1 MRDPVGP
8 EVRRDLR
15 LRFTKKRPPKDASEG
30 VAHLS
35 TLRFLQNRGQ
45 CVEQEFIANRVS
57 DEIVNSFAVIDFTII
72 QT

>member
-1 MRDPVGP
+1 MCDPVGP

-15 LRFTKKRPPKDASEG
+15 PRFTKKRAPNDGSEG
-30 VAHLS
+30 VVYLS
-35 TLRFLQNRGQ
+35 TLRFLQSRGQ
-45 CVEQEFIANRVS
+45 CVEREFIANRVS